1 MKRIFIVKPPASNRW
16 TSKKHM
22 VKHGS
27 RSLHPNKGRFVLV
40 HIHGWFAHGTLDR
53 F

>member
-1 MKRIFIVKPPASNRW
+1 MKRIFIVKPQRQ
-16 TSKKHM
+16 TLDVEKHI
-22 VKHGS
+22 VKRGN